1 MEDRGWRSKG
11 VVKQALGTRK
21 ALPSIWVCSNDVEL
35 LIIPWNLHTEEE
47 EEEEEEAAAAEEE
60 EDNDEEAE
68 EEEEDDDDEE
78 RDPRSH
84 RSMQPELGCRDFE
97 FGVENSVVGATT
109 AEFTPLLTILN
120 VVGGVA
126 ELALFTSKKQQNKN
140 THI

>member
-35 LIIPWNLHTEEE
+35 LIILWNLHTEEE
-47 EEEEEEAAAAEEE
+47 EEQQAAEEE
-60 EDNDEEAE
+60 EQDNDEEAE
-68 EEEEDDDDEE
+68 EEDDDEE

>member
-1 MEDRGWRSKG
+1 M
-11 VVKQALGTRK
+11 
-21 ALPSIWVCSNDVEL
+21 CSNDVEL

-47 EEEEEEAAAAEEE
+47 EEEEEEAAAAAAAEEEE

-68 EEEEDDDDEE
+68 EEDDDEE

-126 ELALFTSKKQQNKN
+126 DLTLFTSKKQQNKN

>member
-47 EEEEEEAAAAEEE
+47 EEEEEAAAAAEE

-68 EEEEDDDDEE
+68 EEEDDGEEE

-109 AEFTPLLTILN
+109 AEFTPLLTIWML
-120 VVGGVA
+120 
-126 ELALFTSKKQQNKN
+126 
-140 THI
+140 

>member
-1 MEDRGWRSKG
+1 
-11 VVKQALGTRK
+11 
-21 ALPSIWVCSNDVEL
+21 
-35 LIIPWNLHTEEE
+35 
-47 EEEEEEAAAAEEE
+47 
-60 EDNDEEAE
+60 
-68 EEEEDDDDEE
+68 
-78 RDPRSH
+78 
-84 RSMQPELGCRDFE
+84 MQPELGCRDFE

>member
-47 EEEEEEAAAAEEE
+47 EQQQAAEEE
-60 EDNDEEAE
+60 EQDNDEEAE
-68 EEEEDDDDEE
+68 EEDDDEE